1 MCGLRL
7 VNPFLKGSIMST
19 RSEEKVG
26 LDHLDDACLQSIVDG
41 AAGEH
46 GGELKRW
53 PRIAEIAFEELA
65 RRSGYEIE

>member
-1 MCGLRL
+1 
-7 VNPFLKGSIMST
+7 MST